1 MTRRSGEGEG
11 DEGSPHHVL
20 AVISLIIV
28 SWSLL
33 GRECVHTAGSLLVIT
48 VHRGV

>member
-11 DEGSPHHVL
+11 DEGSLHRVV
-20 AVISLIIV
+20 AVISLIVV

-33 GRECVHTAGSLLVIT
+33 GREYVHTAGAVHVIM